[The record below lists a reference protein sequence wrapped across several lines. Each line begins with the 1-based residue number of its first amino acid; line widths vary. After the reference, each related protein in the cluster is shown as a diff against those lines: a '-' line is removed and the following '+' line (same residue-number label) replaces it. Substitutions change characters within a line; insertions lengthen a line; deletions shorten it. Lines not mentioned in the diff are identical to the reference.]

1 MNFTIELE
9 SAPGDCA
16 VLVQGE
22 DAVSPVAA
30 KETLLVAHDEA
41 LLQLLAHARH
51 RHGVLAGAHL
61 AEGVR
66 LTHCCCTVASAVRF
80 VALEL
85 GGGNKNM
92 K

>member
-1 MNFTIELE
+1 MDFTTELE

-30 KETLLVAHDEA
+30 KEPLLVAHDEA

-61 AEGVR
+61 ADVNLLVLHSCLSCPICGLRVGRREQK
-66 LTHCCCTVASAVRF
+66 T
-80 VALEL
+80 
-85 GGGNKNM
+85 
-92 K
+92 